1 MGYHGVPLVSYNWH
15 TSSIRST
22 KIQVSILA
30 LKETVFVYWLF
41 MWFVAQS
48 FVLPPSFNSHLDIWV
63 EVGRNACVVWD
74 GVGGWV
80 LRNNDCRHLPWCK
93 PKHIA
98 VLRNHAL
105 PRDSASL
112 RPGRWLVFTT
122 QFYLCARIE
131 QTLVQREP
139 VNFILGQQVKTNN
152 SDK

>member
-1 MGYHGVPLVSYNWH
+1 MVLILTNGISRGPISFWQLTLF
-15 TSSIRST
+15 TSGFS
-22 KIQVSILA
+22 KIQFLFLILE
-30 LKETVFVYWLF
+30 ETVFQWLLCG
-41 MWFVAQS
+41 WFVAQS
-48 FVLPPSFNSHLDIWV
+48 SVLLSSFNSHLDIQV
-63 EVGRNACVVWD
+63 EVGRSACVVWD

-80 LRNNDCRHLPWCK
+80 LRNNDCRHLPWCE

-139 VNFILGQQVKTNN
+139 VNSYFR
-152 SDK
+152 SAS

>member
-1 MGYHGVPLVSYNWH
+1 MGCYGTPLFCSNWH
-15 TSSIRST
+15 PCSSLFYRIS
-22 KIQVSILA
+22 VLILA
-30 LKETVFVYWLF
+30 LKETVFAWLLF
-41 MWFVAQS
+41 LWFVAQS
-48 FVLPPSFNSHLDIWV
+48 SVLPLSFNSHLDIWV

-139 VNFILGQQVKTNN
+139 VNSYFR
-152 SDK
+152 SAS